1 MVIAASALLAA
12 CGTEASGGGA
22 PATNASTS
30 PVTTGGATTTPIGGG
45 EAPPGVTAEVV
56 SVLDGDSMRVLVSGR
71 EDELRLLGINAPE
84 PAECFADEARSLL
97 AVAAGEPIVIVGDD
111 RDQFGRIVGYAYRG
125 ATNLNQWMLA
135 QGGAIAMSTDHELFS
150 DFIAAEQDAVLRG
163 VGLWAPGVCT
173 VAGGSAV
180 FIFEV
185 EFDAPGRDDENPNA
199 EFVVLGNDGEAVDL
213 TGWILRDESSS
224 HRYEFPNDTT
234 IGSGAFLIIRSGCG
248 ADTIEELYWC
258 EPGSVWNNTGDT
270 AILVDES
277 GAFVSRFR
285 YHGD

>member
-1 MVIAASALLAA
+1 MRPAAMSRPCGSVAPVKRMVIAASALLAP
-12 CGTEASGGGA
+12 CGTAAAGAGA

-30 PVTTGGATTTPIGGG
+30 PVTPGGATTTPIGGG
-45 EAPPGVTAEVV
+45 EAPPGLTAEVV

-84 PAECFADEARSLL
+84 PTECFADEARSLL
-97 AVAAGEPIVIVGDD
+97 AVAAGEPIVIVGDG

-180 FIFEV
+180 FISRSNSMPR
-185 EFDAPGRDDENPNA
+185 AATTRTPTP
-199 EFVVLGNDGEAVDL
+199 
-213 TGWILRDESSS
+213 SS
-224 HRYEFPNDTT
+224 
-234 IGSGAFLIIRSGCG
+234 
-248 ADTIEELYWC
+248 WC
-258 EPGSVWNNTGDT
+258 WETMARPST
-270 AILVDES
+270 
-277 GAFVSRFR
+277 
-285 YHGD
+285 